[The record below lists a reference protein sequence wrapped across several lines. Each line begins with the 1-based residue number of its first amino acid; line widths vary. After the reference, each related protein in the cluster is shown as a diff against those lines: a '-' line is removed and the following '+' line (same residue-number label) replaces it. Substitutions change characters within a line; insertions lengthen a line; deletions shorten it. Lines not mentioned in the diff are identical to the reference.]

1 LFWPPNSLSNSALTS
16 SGTLK
21 LTVAMLGSIV
31 EDFNNAD
38 ITDKCA
44 TVKDAAESALERYN
58 S

>member
-1 LFWPPNSLSNSALTS
+1 LTS

-21 LTVAMLGSIV
+21 LTVAMLDSIV

-44 TVKDAAESALERYN
+44 TVKDAAERVRMVRFVSA
-58 S
+58 